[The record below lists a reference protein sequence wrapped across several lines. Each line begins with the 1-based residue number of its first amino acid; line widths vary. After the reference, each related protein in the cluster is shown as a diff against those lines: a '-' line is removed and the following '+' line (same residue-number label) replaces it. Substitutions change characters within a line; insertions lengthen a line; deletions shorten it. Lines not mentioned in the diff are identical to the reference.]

1 MYTYCDPRKVRPT
14 GWLLQQLQIQA
25 KGMTGNLDKIW
36 PDVRES
42 AWIGGNKE
50 GWERVPYWLDGLIPM
65 AYLLDDADMKQHADS
80 YMEAILKFQQED
92 GWICPCSVEQRPTY
106 DLWSLFLIGKV
117 LALYCEY
124 ADTEKTEASE
134 KALYRAMKC
143 AYDLIKK
150 GQLSLFDWGKFR
162 WFECMIP
169 LYRLYQKTPEAWIPE
184 LAELLRRQGAD
195 YGEFCETW
203 KRPLNQWTFHTHIV
217 NLGMMF
223 KADAVYNM
231 LTGSSIENRAEYFW
245 KLLEQYN
252 GTAVST
258 FTGDECLSGLDSNRG
273 TELCSVVEL
282 MYSCELLYTTTGD
295 PVWMERLEKIAF
307 NALPAAFTDDM
318 WAHQYDQQVNQI
330 ACVRFPGKSFFRT
343 NSGEAHLFGLEPHY
357 GCCTANQGQGWPKLI
372 MSVFIENE
380 DGIEATMMLPAELH
394 TNLKGSN
401 VTIGIETDYPFRH
414 SGRYTIT
421 TDKPVEFELTLRLPK
436 WANAVRVNGET
447 FEPTDYYIIRKL
459 WTGTET
465 IKVEYETTPHF
476 TARPHGLR
484 CVEYGPLV
492 FSLPL
497 EAEYKAVEYVKDG
510 VERQFPY
517 CDYELTSQSEWR
529 YGFADEALT
538 VVEQAFCEVPFSSK
552 APSIAIKA
560 NLSRVD
566 WDFADGYDCFADA
579 KPASNAALCAAQE
592 LTLIPYGCAKLRMTE
607 MPLCDRHTCCTL

>member
-50 GWERVPYWLDGLIPM
+50 GWERVPYWLDGFIPM
-65 AYLLDDADMKQHADS
+65 AYLLDDADMKQRADS

-217 NLGMMF
+217 NLCMMF
-223 KADAVYNM
+223 KYEAVACALLGGEYTNA
-231 LTGSSIENRAEYFW
+231 AEELW
-245 KLLEQYN
+245 QILDQYN
-252 GTAVST
+252 GTAVGT
-258 FTGDECLSGLDSNRG
+258 FTGDECLAGRSNNRG

-282 MYSCELLYTTTGD
+282 MYTCEWLYAVTGD
-295 PVWMERLEKIAF
+295 PIWAERLEKVAF
-307 NALPAAFTDDM
+307 NAMSATFTDDM
-318 WAHQYDQQVNQI
+318 WGHQYDQMVNQM
-330 ACVRFPGKSFFRT
+330 ACIEFPGRSHFRT
-343 NSGEAHLFGLEPHY
+343 NGGESHLFGLEPNY
-357 GCCTANQGQGWPKLI
+357 GCCTANMHQGWPKLALHAI
-372 MSVFIENE
+372 QKTEKGFAV
-380 DGIEATMMLPAELH
+380 AHLLPVRLE
-394 TNLKGSN
+394 TQVSGSP
-401 VTIGIETDYPFRH
+401 VTIRVESAYPFRMQADVTVDAAAAA
-414 SGRYTIT
+414 S
-421 TDKPVEFELTLRLPK
+421 FELKLRIPAWAKDVRLNGRPIRMRNGHFTVSRVWQGREKLRL
-436 WANAVRVNGET
+436 T
-447 FEPTDYYIIRKL
+447 F
-459 WTGTET
+459 GAA
-465 IKVEYETTPHF
+465 PHF
-476 TARPHGLR
+476 VHRPTGLKT
-484 CVEYGPLV
+484 VEYGPMV
-492 FSLPL
+492 FSLPIRTQYKKR
-497 EAEYKAVEYVKDG
+497 EYSRNG
-510 VERQFPY
+510 VERKFPY
-517 CDYELTSQSEWR
+517 CDYELIPCSAWN
-529 YGFADEALT
+529 YGFAASTLT
-538 VVEQAFCEVPFSSK
+538 VAEHPVDDVPFSSEHPPLSIRATL
-552 APSIAIKA
+552 AP
-560 NLSRVD
+560 VEWD
-566 WDFADGYDCFADA
+566 WEDGFDTV
-579 KPASNAALCAAQE
+579 PAVRPARFVATGPAEE
-592 LTLIPYGCAKLRMTE
+592 LELIPYGCAKLRMTE
-607 MPLCDRHTCCTL
+607 LPQLRRK